1 MIMLFLSGS
10 IDEQSRFFHTQDAAK
25 HPVHPPS
32 FLSLPAPSLPPRW
45 MDGSFLD
52 LNSESIETE
61 VDEFWR
67 EIYKITKVFQN
78 QLKKQ
83 RAEESS
89 KLPPGKR
96 LVPIEELAFE
106 ELPPKLRVCN
116 VIQDAIKNFKVS
128 SLNLLFLGATTHLC
142 KRSCPSVRRSVLRSV
157 RPPVLFYE

>member
-1 MIMLFLSGS
+1 M
-10 IDEQSRFFHTQDAAK
+10 FFTNLLA
-25 HPVHPPS
+25 PTS
-32 FLSLPAPSLPPRW
+32 PAPPFSDVPRW

-67 EIYKITKVFQN
+67 EIYKITKVFQI

-96 LVPIEELAFE
+96 IVPIEELAFE
-106 ELPPKLRVCN
+106 DLPPKLRVCN
-116 VIQDAIKNFKVS
+116 IIQEAIKNFKVRNS
-128 SLNLLFLGATTHLC
+128 VVGEKGESFFLAVAVESLTVVWAQTQYGN
-142 KRSCPSVRRSVLRSV
+142 
-157 RPPVLFYE
+157 